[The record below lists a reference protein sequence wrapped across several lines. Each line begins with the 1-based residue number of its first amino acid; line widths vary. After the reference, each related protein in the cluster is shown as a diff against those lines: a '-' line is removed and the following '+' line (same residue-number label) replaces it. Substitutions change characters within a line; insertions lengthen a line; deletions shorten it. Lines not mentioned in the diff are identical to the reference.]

1 MNRLKDV
8 DQVIYDAN
16 IIIYYSFPE
25 GKYRLI
31 GLTKPAEKLTNF
43 LFNQDSKIVVPSFI
57 ISEIE
62 HNGYFDIIEDYFL
75 DMEIDSKYR
84 LLRKVRKK
92 FEKLL
97 QHDNFLIEN
106 YEPPSKLLESINDAY
121 VNFNNLDNIDAYFM
135 EKHIDTLNPSIE
147 DKMLILFS
155 KEKKCPVVSNA
166 LDLTFFRKYLLKLNL
181 VHEIIDFRTITSM
194 NN

>member
-155 KEKKCPVVSNA
+155 KEKKCPVVSND
-166 LDLTFFRKYLLKLNL
+166 LDLTFFRKHLLKLNL